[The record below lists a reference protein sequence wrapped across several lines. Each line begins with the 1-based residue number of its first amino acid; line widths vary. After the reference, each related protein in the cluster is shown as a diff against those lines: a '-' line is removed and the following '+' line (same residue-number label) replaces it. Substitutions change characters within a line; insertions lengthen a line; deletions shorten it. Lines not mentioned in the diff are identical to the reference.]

1 MGKLIDLHP
10 SSLEWMERGKRI
22 LKNLSK
28 EDGSAV
34 ISVIFAHVIE
44 DVQRGIAGSKEN
56 NPAFDVINKIIQT
69 AAGQCYFCNKKI
81 DPNETEFNRDTHLCL
96 FCMLKVANILE
107 ACGVDPQKLFPKI
120 GKREVQ
126 KTKIF

>member
-22 LKNLSK
+22 LKNLDDD
-28 EDGSAV
+28 DGSAV
-34 ISVIFAHVIE
+34 ISVILAHVME
-44 DVQRGIAGSKEN
+44 DIRLGFSDPKGN
-56 NPAFDVINKIIQT
+56 NPAFDIVNKIIQT
-69 AAGQCYFCNKKI
+69 AAGQCYFCSKGI

-96 FCMLKVANILE
+96 FCMLKVANILK
-107 ACGVDPQKLFPKI
+107 ACGVKPQKLFPKI